1 MPTETLHKLTPNY
14 MIFHLMKQ
22 LMRGTSYGM
31 PGTDGSLKSIVKFGM
46 EQDHTLYGLRAAHP
60 IHPFKKCDRRQY
72 LVCTLGFVFFI
83 TASLERNKHAGLLGG
98 IAVTVLV
105 LMPFK
110 KLCHLG

>member
-1 MPTETLHKLTPNY
+1 MPKETLHKLTPNY

-60 IHPFKKCDRRQY
+60 IHPFMYCLRLEY
-72 LVCTLGFVFFI
+72 LFCTLGC
-83 TASLERNKHAGLLGG
+83 LLYNCY
-98 IAVTVLV
+98 A
-105 LMPFK
+105 
-110 KLCHLG
+110 